1 MSDAGPHLR
10 QLIALKGPLSLA
22 EFMTEALWHP
32 RAGYYARSE
41 VLGAA
46 GDYVT
51 SPEISQMFGEL
62 LGLWSAALWDAMGR
76 PQPVRLVELG
86 PGRGLLMAD
95 ALRALRGRR
104 DFLGAVDV
112 HLVEA
117 SQHLAET
124 QRRQLAAASASWHAD
139 LAGVPE
145 GATILLAN
153 EFLDALPILQ
163 LERTAAGWRERLVDY
178 DAAAERFRFTLSPR
192 PAPQAALLAPAER
205 AAPLG
210 SIVEVSPAAI
220 GLVSAIAGLVTAHGG
235 AALFIDYGRAAG
247 ATGATLQA
255 LRRHQ
260 RHDALAAP
268 GSADLTAH
276 VDFAALARA
285 VLEAGAACHGP
296 VAQGEF
302 LQHLGIRERAQ
313 RLAAAA
319 PQQADAI
326 RQALRRLIA
335 PDEMGTLFQAFA
347 VAHPD
352 LPVPPGFGEAAP

>member
-32 RAGYYARSE
+32 RAGYYAQSQ

-76 PQPVRLVELG
+76 PQPVQLIELG

-95 ALRALRGRR
+95 ALRALRVRP
-104 DFLGAVDV
+104 DFLAAADV
-112 HLVEA
+112 RLVEA
-117 SQHLAET
+117 SRHLAEA
-124 QRRQLAAASASWHAD
+124 QRRQLAAAGASWHAD
-139 LAGVPE
+139 LASVPE
-145 GATILLAN
+145 GAAILLAN

-178 DAAAERFRFTLSPR
+178 DAAAGRFRFTLSPR
-192 PAPQAALLAPAER
+192 PAPQEALLAPAER

-220 GLVSAIAGLVTAHGG
+220 GLVSIIARRLAAHGG
-235 AALFIDYGRAAG
+235 VALFVDYGRAAG
-247 ATGATLQA
+247 GTGATLQA
-255 LRRHQ
+255 LRRHK

-285 VLEAGAACHGP
+285 AREAGAACHGP

-302 LQHLGIRERAQ
+302 LVQLGIRERAQ
-313 RLAAAA
+313 HLAAAA

-326 RQALRRLIA
+326 RQALERLIA
-335 PDEMGTLFQAFA
+335 PDEMGTLFQAFV
-347 VAHPD
+347 VAHPA
-352 LPVPPGFGEAAP
+352 LPVPAGFGEAA